1 MAGMTFSREKN
12 RVVVDA
18 YALMI
23 DEIRVIWQ
31 RDRTRIKDKA
41 TELISYVHLAAQID
55 PEAPFF
61 SSREDEVK
69 GLVAQNLWRSSP
81 PRNLEQYDDTI
92 TAYQEVYE
100 TAGVR
105 ILKSFTL
112 KIDEIKDLIDDE
124 KPKIQEN
131 YNEKSGSTTYATN
144 IKIITSAMREINGL
158 MDEQEKLEQRLKRQ
172 DLQAISTLGEKKPSR
187 LEKRQ
192 MHAG

>member
-1 MAGMTFSREKN
+1 MAGMTFSRERN

-23 DEIRVIWQ
+23 DEIRIIWQ
-31 RDRTRIKDKA
+31 KDRTRIKDKA
-41 TELISYVHLAAQID
+41 TELISYVHLASQID

-61 SSREDEVK
+61 SSKEEEVK
-69 GLVAQNLWRSSP
+69 RLVIQNIWRNAP

-105 ILKSFTL
+105 ILKSFTV
-112 KIDEIKDLIDDE
+112 KIDEIKDLIDE
-124 KPKIQEN
+124 QKPRIEEN
-131 YNEKSGSTTYATN
+131 FNEKSGATTFATN
-144 IKIITSAMREINGL
+144 IKMITDAMKEINGL

-192 MHAG
+192 MHA

>member
-1 MAGMTFSREKN
+1 MAGMIFSREKN
-12 RVVVDA
+12 RVTVDA

-23 DEIRVIWQ
+23 DEIRAIWEK
-31 RDRTRIKDKA
+31 DRTRIKDKA
-41 TELISYVHLAAQID
+41 TELISYVHLSSQID

-61 SSREDEVK
+61 SSKEDEVK
-69 GLVAQNLWRSSP
+69 ALVAQNIWRNAP

-92 TAYQEVYE
+92 TAYQDVYE

-124 KPKIQEN
+124 KPKIEEN
-131 YNEKSGSTTYATN
+131 YNEKSGATTFATN

-187 LEKRQ
+187 LEQRQ
-192 MHAG
+192 MHA